1 MATTKKDYYELL
13 GVSRSASADELK
25 KAYRKLALQY
35 HPDRNPGNKEA
46 EEKFKEL
53 SESYAVLSDP
63 EKRKAYDQF
72 GHAGVGAG
80 AGPGGFGGFSA
91 DFGNFSDIF
100 SDVFAD
106 FFGTERSGQGSGGMR
121 GSDLQMGL
129 ELSFEEAIFG
139 TEKSVDLQRAE
150 LCGECHGG
158 GAKPGTK
165 RQTCST
171 CHGSGQVRMSQGFFS
186 IATTCHRCHGQ
197 GEMITTPCSRCHG
210 EGRIRAYRKITL
222 KVPAGVEDNTRLRVR
237 GEGEAG
243 TRGGG
248 RGDLYVILSV
258 HPHEIFQ
265 RQGDHLYCEVPI
277 SFVHASLGAEIEI
290 PTLAEGK
297 ATMKIPAG
305 TQGGTLFRLRGKGVV
320 GSGGYGRG
328 DQMVRVIVEIPKNL
342 SNEQKQ
348 LLKQFEQMNGKGS
361 YPLMSEFIEKA
372 KRLFKR

>member
-13 GVSRSASADELK
+13 GVSRSASADDLK
-25 KAYRKLALQY
+25 KAYRKLALAY
-35 HPDRNPGNKEA
+35 HPDRNPGNKGA

-53 SESYAVLSDP
+53 SEAYAVLSDT

-80 AGPGGFGGFSA
+80 AGGFGAGGFSGF
-91 DFGNFSDIF
+91 DFSEVFGDI
-100 SDVFAD
+100 FAD
-106 FFGTERSGQGSGGMR
+106 FFGTERSERGSRGTR

-129 ELSFEEAIFG
+129 GISFEEAIFG
-139 TEKSVDLQRAE
+139 TEKSVDVPRAE
-150 LCGECHGG
+150 LCGECHGEG
-158 GAKPGTK
+158 VKPGTK
-165 RQTCST
+165 RQTCGT
-171 CHGSGQVRMSQGFFS
+171 CQGSGQVRMSQGFFS

-197 GEMITTPCSRCHG
+197 GEVITTPCARCHG
-210 EGRIRAYRKITL
+210 EGRVRAHRKISI
-222 KVPAGVEDNTRLRVR
+222 KVPAGVEDNTRLRLR

-248 RGDLYVILSV
+248 RGDLYVVLSV
-258 HPHEIFQ
+258 RSHEIFQ
-265 RQGDHLYCEVPI
+265 REGDHLYCEVPI
-277 SFVHASLGAEIEI
+277 SFVQAALGAEIEV

-297 ATMKIPAG
+297 ATMKVPAG
-305 TQGGTLFRLRGKGVV
+305 TQSGTLFRLKGKGVV

-342 SNEQKQ
+342 SNEQRQ

-372 KRLFKR
+372 KKMFKGGS